1 MPIPK
6 PSRSESRQDFLKRCM
21 GDDTMTSEYT
31 DTDQRL
37 AVCTN
42 EYDSYKENST
52 ENKAAADALKTGD
65 MVSWNSSGGRAR
77 GKITR
82 IVRSGTLAVPDT
94 DFTLNATEEN
104 PAALIRVY
112 QGGEPS
118 DVIVGHRFSTLTQ
131 LKQEIRKDVFDNPAE
146 ATARAKQ
153 IGCSG
158 IHSHDE
164 DGNKV
169 FMPCSTH
176 EEYTQLTGDEVS
188 GYKPKPKKD
197 SDEILD
203 NLAELKDILEVK
215 SDLEIIK
222 GYDDEEEDKEY
233 GRFEGYGSVF
243 GNKDLG
249 NDVIEKGAFTKSI
262 RKRKAKGVK
271 LLYQHKS
278 DMPIGVFDE
287 IKEDDHGLVV
297 KGRLALKTQAGAEA
311 YELLKMGALDGL
323 SIGFRVN
330 PSEVSYDKRANK
342 RIIKEVDLMEVSLVT
357 FPMNPQATVMSV
369 KGEQY
374 SIREWENGL
383 RDAFSLSRSE
393 AKVAAKAVT
402 KCFDQREVDESAELV
417 DAIKELTLTLKT

>member
-6 PSRSESRQDFLKRCM
+6 PNSSENRQDFLKRCM

-31 DTDQRL
+31 DSDQRL

-42 EYDSYKENST
+42 QYDSNKEDSIENDEKHIRAVEETDDSYIIEFGKSKPNSEET
-52 ENKAAADALKTGD
+52 VDEMNSEKEVEKESIEIKSSIKA
-65 MVSWNSSGGRAR
+65 
-77 GKITR
+77 
-82 IVRSGTLAVPDT
+82 
-94 DFTLNATEEN
+94 
-104 PAALIRVY
+104 Y
-112 QGGEPS
+112 
-118 DVIVGHRFSTLTQ
+118 
-131 LKQEIRKDVFDNPAE
+131 
-146 ATARAKQ
+146 
-153 IGCSG
+153 
-158 IHSHDE
+158 HDE
-164 DGNKV
+164 D
-169 FMPCSTH
+169 
-176 EEYTQLTGDEVS
+176 
-188 GYKPKPKKD
+188 
-197 SDEILD
+197 
-203 NLAELKDILEVK
+203 
-215 SDLEIIK
+215 
-222 GYDDEEEDKEY
+222 EDKNY
-233 GRFEGYGSVF
+233 GTFEGYGSVF

-249 NDVIEKGAFTKSI
+249 NDVIEAGAFAKSLK
-262 RKRKAKGVK
+262 KRKPQNVK

-287 IKEDDHGLVV
+287 IREDEHGLVV

-330 PSEVSYDKRANK
+330 PKEVSYDKRGNK

-357 FPMNPQATVMSV
+357 FPMNPQATVRSV

-383 RDAFSLSRSE
+383 RDAFNLSRSE